1 MQGTSS
7 MNQFISV
14 HDVHDLKSLV
24 QEALI
29 QKKVPFA
36 DKHLGKNKTMGL
48 LFFNSSLRTRLS
60 TQRAAQNLGM
70 EVIVMNVTQ
79 DSWGLE
85 FEDGVIMNGDKA
97 EHVKEAAA
105 VIGQYCDIVGVRS
118 FPGLVDREKDYADL
132 VINQFR
138 KYAGVPLVSLESA
151 TRHPLQSLTDLIT
164 IEQHKT
170 KPRPKVVLTWAPHV
184 KALPQCVPNSFAEW
198 MNRADVE
205 FVITHPEGYELAPEF
220 AGNAQVTHNQ
230 REAFAGADFIYAK
243 NWSSYTDY
251 GKILSQNPDW
261 MVTADKMALTN
272 NAKFMHCLPV
282 RRNVVVEDAVIDSPN
297 SIVVHQATNRVWAAQ
312 AVLKRLLLNQIK
324 QQSPYLF

>member
-1 MQGTSS
+1 

-14 HDVHDLKSLV
+14 QDVHDLKSLV

-36 DKHLGKNKTMGL
+36 DKHLGKNKTLGL
-48 LFFNSSLRTRLS
+48 LFFNSSLRTRMS

-85 FEDGVIMNGDKA
+85 FEDGVVMNGDKA

-118 FPGLVDREKDYADL
+118 FPGLVDREKDYSDL

-164 IEQHKT
+164 IEQYKT

-205 FVITHPEGYELAPEF
+205 FVITHPAGYELAPEF

-251 GKILSQNPDW
+251 GKILSQDPNW

-282 RRNVVVEDAVIDSPN
+282 RRNIVVEDAVIDSPN
-297 SIVVHQATNRVWAAQ
+297 SIVVQQAANRVWAAQ
-312 AVLKRLLLNQIK
+312 AVLKRVLLNQIK